1 MAYSITVTQTN
12 QTGGVSQT
20 NTANYTSQDKSDLD
34 HIMIMCEAL
43 YGMVF
48 IDGDDNDEEE
58 E

>member
-20 NTANYTSQDKSDLD
+20 NTANYTSQDKYDLD

-48 IDGDDNDEEE
+48 TYDDNDEGEE
-58 E
+58 

>member
-48 IDGDDNDEEE
+48 TYDENDEDEE
-58 E
+58 